1 MEKYI
6 TFFVSKILELFSAI
20 NRRKIERGLNTDEM
34 LEFFEKNDPEYH
46 RDFVVPNMKED
57 YHYIRTGIRASEKNI
72 KKYDV
77 FLKKLDGD
85 YTWEHIRIAKSQLQ
99 VEEDG
104 IKVKDDNNICLGNIV
119 LVISLLFIVAGVGLF
134 LYLIKFEH
142 KTVRDIILTVF
153 FPIVS
158 FLIGSFLMMS
168 VRPIFL
174 AKRIKED
181 LKKKRKNS
189 TE

>member
-57 YHYIRTGIRASEKNI
+57 YHYIRTGIRANEKTI

-85 YTWEHIRIAKSQLQ
+85 YTWEHIRIAKLHLQ
-99 VEEDG
+99 VEEEG
-104 IKVKDDNNICLGNIV
+104 VKIRISKFEKRFGKIV
-119 LVISLLFIVAGVGLF
+119 FGTGLCFFIAGVALLLFLSRSEEEGIFFTLSISITLILVG
-134 LYLIKFEH
+134 Y
-142 KTVRDIILTVF
+142 
-153 FPIVS
+153 
-158 FLIGSFLMMS
+158 FLMMS
-168 VRPIFL
+168 VRPIL
-174 AKRIKED
+174 VAKRMED
-181 LKKKRKNS
+181 ELNKKRKDN